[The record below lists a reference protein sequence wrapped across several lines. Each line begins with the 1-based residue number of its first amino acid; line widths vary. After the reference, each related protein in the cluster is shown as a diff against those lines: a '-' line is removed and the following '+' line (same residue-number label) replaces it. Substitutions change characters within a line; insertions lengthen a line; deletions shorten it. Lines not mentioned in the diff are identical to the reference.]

1 MIIDV
6 IKQTRVIEVSLG
18 PRGRPG
24 EDGGTGPTGN
34 TGDSAYDIAV
44 ENGFVG
50 TEQEWLD
57 SLVGEQGP
65 QGITGQDG
73 QDGSPYQLATES
85 EMEAGTVTDPRSMS
99 PALIAAA
106 IASLSSGGGIDL
118 PLSLL
123 QGGTGAESADA
134 ARVAL
139 GIEEVVPA
147 VAQVVSLYIGTDT
160 SADIEGSYVDM
171 YTPSETVRLW
181 FMGGEAMAPE
191 VPVGGRLV
199 AVIIGADHYE
209 TTTNLVAALAADAGL
224 TASVNWEYTITITAL
239 VAGTAIAEYAA
250 PINAYLSGSLVVAGA
265 DAYRRMMPGF
275 DTPSFNDSITIAGSE
290 PFLMLQNTTGGQQKY
305 LMNPAGSLDYTS
317 PAESGVI
324 LTDAST
330 IQGSQIADETV
341 ANAKL
346 ENSSITI
353 NGTPVSLG
361 GSISVGSVPSGG
373 IVQRVFV
380 NETSRAISG
389 TGLVTYSNS
398 FVQAMTAGSE
408 FLSVTIT
415 PTNASNRIRLTCV
428 INLGV
433 SSTVHLTMIC
443 GRAGDT
449 NARRQAPVS
458 NNGTRADMVYTGTL
472 ILDEVAG
479 TTSPITYK
487 IRAGAHNTATTFM
500 NRAGAGDYPIG
511 LASTITV
518 EEYAP

>member
-6 IKQTRVIEVSLG
+6 IKRTAVIEVRLG

-224 TASVNWEYTITITAL
+224 TASVNWEYTITITTL

-250 PINAYLSGSLVVAGA
+250 PSNAYLSGSLVVAGA
-265 DAYRRMMPGF
+265 DAYRRMMPLDGRQLLNVIAA
-275 DTPSFNDSITIAGSE
+275 TLQGYAPSDFASASHGHSYTQISNRPLFAATTVDLVTSSTTLANLLSASVVSGKTYLFLATGLISSSATTEGSSIAINGPSSSGIAADFSLPTNGIGGETNGSVTAFETKFTNIGGPGAAARGRWWSSGRFVATANGTFSIRVSAETGGANTVTWRAGS
-290 PFLMLQNTTGGQQKY
+290 
-305 LMNPAGSLDYTS
+305 
-317 PAESGVI
+317 I
-324 LTDAST
+324 
-330 IQGSQIADETV
+330 
-341 ANAKL
+341 
-346 ENSSITI
+346 
-353 NGTPVSLG
+353 
-361 GSISVGSVPSGG
+361 
-373 IVQRVFV
+373 
-380 NETSRAISG
+380 
-389 TGLVTYSNS
+389 
-398 FVQAMTAGSE
+398 
-408 FLSVTIT
+408 
-415 PTNASNRIRLTCV
+415 
-428 INLGV
+428 
-433 SSTVHLTMIC
+433 
-443 GRAGDT
+443 
-449 NARRQAPVS
+449 
-458 NNGTRADMVYTGTL
+458 L
-472 ILDEVAG
+472 ILC
-479 TTSPITYK
+479 PI
-487 IRAGAHNTATTFM
+487 N
-500 NRAGAGDYPIG
+500 
-511 LASTITV
+511 
-518 EEYAP
+518 